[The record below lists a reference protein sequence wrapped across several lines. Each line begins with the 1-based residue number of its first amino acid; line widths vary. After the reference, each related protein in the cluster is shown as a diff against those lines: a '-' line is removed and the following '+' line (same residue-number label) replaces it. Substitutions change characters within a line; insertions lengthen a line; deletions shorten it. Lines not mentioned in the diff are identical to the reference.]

1 MHMQRMA
8 IKILS
13 ANCQGLGS
21 MEKRLDV
28 FNYLKEK
35 KCDIICLQDT
45 HTTKTSE
52 RFFRSQWNNECLFSS
67 GTSNS
72 RGVAILF
79 SKNIDFKINNSI
91 SDQDGN
97 YIICDLSVADNK
109 LTLINLYGPNKDT
122 PLFFQNIIDIAE
134 TIGNENL
141 IICGD
146 LNTIQ
151 DEKLDNCN

>member
-1 MHMQRMA
+1 MQYMA
-8 IKILS
+8 IKVLS

-28 FNYLKEK
+28 LNYLKEK
-35 KCDIICLQDT
+35 KCDIYCLQDT

-79 SKNIDFKINNSI
+79 SKDIDFKINNSI
-91 SDQDGN
+91 SDQGGN
-97 YIICDLSVADNK
+97 YIICDLSIADDVNSHQ
-109 LTLINLYGPNKDT
+109 LIWAK
-122 PLFFQNIIDIAE
+122 
-134 TIGNENL
+134 
-141 IICGD
+141 
-146 LNTIQ
+146 
-151 DEKLDNCN
+151 

>member
-8 IKILS
+8 IQVPS

-21 MEKRLDV
+21 IEKRRDL

-35 KCDIICLQDT
+35 SVISFVSKT
-45 HTTKTSE
+45 HIQQKHL
-52 RFFRSQWNNECLFSS
+52 RFFRSQWNNECLLSS

-97 YIICDLSVADNK
+97 
-109 LTLINLYGPNKDT
+109 
-122 PLFFQNIIDIAE
+122 
-134 TIGNENL
+134 
-141 IICGD
+141 
-146 LNTIQ
+146 
-151 DEKLDNCN
+151 